1 MPTIAR
7 HTSALG
13 ATCKGATKTEK
24 KKETKQ
30 ECRTHSD
37 FRIIK
42 TGTIVCLGCKNGL
55 FLQVGASFLLFMEEA
70 EKQGK
75 KVGDQGVEQVFDL
88 KSSY

>member
-7 HTSALG
+7 HTSVLG
-13 ATCKGATKTEK
+13 ATCRGATKTEK

-42 TGTIVCLGCKNGL
+42 TGTIVCLGCKNR
-55 FLQVGASFLLFMEEA
+55 LQVGASFLLFMEEA
-70 EKQGK
+70 EKQTPGK

-88 KSSY
+88 KK